1 MPDYQS
7 QEFLFQRI
15 KELLPPHTTLVDSVA
30 ETLHI
35 SSDSAYRRIRG
46 ETPVVLD
53 EG

>member
-15 KELLPPHTTLVDSVA
+15 KELLPPHAPLVDSVA
-30 ETLHI
+30 NILHV

-46 ETPVVLD
+46 ETPLVLD
-53 EG
+53 